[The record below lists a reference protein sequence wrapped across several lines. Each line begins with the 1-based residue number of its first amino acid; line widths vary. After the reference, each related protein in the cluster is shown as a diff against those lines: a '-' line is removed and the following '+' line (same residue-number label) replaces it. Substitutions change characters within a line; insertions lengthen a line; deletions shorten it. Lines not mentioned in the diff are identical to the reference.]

1 MSVFDQLIF
10 ISCSSSIML
19 TESVMLLAVA
29 DVLTDAASVLSGD
42 ATLQI
47 LYKKLLE
54 VHVIIIIILDSQI
67 VFSIFTTE
75 DLNFVK
81 FGTDF
86 KSKS

>member
-1 MSVFDQLIF
+1 
-10 ISCSSSIML
+10 ML

-29 DVLTDAASVLSGD
+29 DVLSDAASVLGGD

-54 VHVIIIIILDSQI
+54 VHVIIIVLDSQT
-67 VFSIFTTE
+67 VFSIFITE
-75 DLNFVK
+75 DLNFVN

>member
-29 DVLTDAASVLSGD
+29 DVLTDAASVLGGD

-54 VHVIIIIILDSQI
+54 VHVIIIILDSQI
-67 VFSIFTTE
+67 VFSIFITE
-75 DLNFVK
+75 DLKFVK

>member
-54 VHVIIIIILDSQI
+54 VHVIIIILDSQI

>member
-19 TESVMLLAVA
+19 TESVMLLAVS
-29 DVLTDAASVLSGD
+29 DVLTDAASVLGGD

-54 VHVIIIIILDSQI
+54 VHVIIIILDSQI

>member
-1 MSVFDQLIF
+1 
-10 ISCSSSIML
+10 
-19 TESVMLLAVA
+19 MLLAVA
-29 DVLTDAASVLSGD
+29 DVLSDAASVLGGD

-54 VHVIIIIILDSQI
+54 VIIIILDSQT
-67 VFSIFTTE
+67 VFSIFITE
-75 DLNFVK
+75 DLNFVN

>member
-29 DVLTDAASVLSGD
+29 DVLTDAASVLGGD

-54 VHVIIIIILDSQI
+54 VHVIIIILDSQI
-67 VFSIFTTE
+67 VFSIFITE

>member
-29 DVLTDAASVLSGD
+29 DVLTDAASVLGGD

-54 VHVIIIIILDSQI
+54 VHVIIIILDSQI

>member
-1 MSVFDQLIF
+1 
-10 ISCSSSIML
+10 ML

-29 DVLTDAASVLSGD
+29 DVLSDAASVLGGD

-54 VHVIIIIILDSQI
+54 VHVIIIILDFQT
-67 VFSIFTTE
+67 VFSIFITE
-75 DLNFVK
+75 DLNFVN

>member
-29 DVLTDAASVLSGD
+29 DVLTDAASVLGGD

-54 VHVIIIIILDSQI
+54 VHVIIIIFGFSN
-67 VFSIFTTE
+67 SIFH
-75 DLNFVK
+75 LYNRRSK
-81 FGTDF
+81 FC
-86 KSKS
+86 KIWN

>member
-1 MSVFDQLIF
+1 
-10 ISCSSSIML
+10 ML

-54 VHVIIIIILDSQI
+54 VHVIIIILDSQI

>member
-1 MSVFDQLIF
+1 
-10 ISCSSSIML
+10 
-19 TESVMLLAVA
+19 MLLAVA

-54 VHVIIIIILDSQI
+54 VHVIIIILDSQI

>member
-1 MSVFDQLIF
+1 
-10 ISCSSSIML
+10 ML

-29 DVLTDAASVLSGD
+29 DVLTDAASVLGGD

-54 VHVIIIIILDSQI
+54 VHVIIIILDSQI

>member
-1 MSVFDQLIF
+1 
-10 ISCSSSIML
+10 ML

-29 DVLTDAASVLSGD
+29 DVLSDAASVLGGD

-54 VHVIIIIILDSQI
+54 VHVIIIILDSQT
-67 VFSIFTTE
+67 VFSIFITE
-75 DLNFVK
+75 DLNFVN